1 MSESVSRPKHDSMR
15 RHDLG
20 YFRLAATV
28 PVQESA
34 GAYACSD
41 RASACSKP
49 GGWWLNRCAL
59 TEVFAVMDLTSLIQM
74 ASDRE
79 ADIHDTVSD

>member
-34 GAYACSD
+34 RACACSRPGVGTFVARWLVFGSMRFD
-41 RASACSKP
+41 RRTLK
-49 GGWWLNRCAL
+49 
-59 TEVFAVMDLTSLIQM
+59 
-74 ASDRE
+74 
-79 ADIHDTVSD
+79 